1 MQVKTRFFGRI
12 RRMKDIITLIIAGLA
27 LMATGIVFDDAHS
40 ADLPRE
46 FSMKTETG
54 EIVLTKEPC
63 EFIKMG
69 LQNYPYAAYA
79 TESGHANHEGCWRMD
94 DIKGMRSVLIYF
106 PEIDATGVYNPELFG
121 PRLTPS
127 VKLEPRFENNKAMIY
142 YEVWTF

>member
-1 MQVKTRFFGRI
+1 MQVKVWFFGRMCG
-12 RRMKDIITLIIAGLA
+12 MKDLISLIAAAVLIAVLGF
-27 LMATGIVFDDAHS
+27 MYDDANS
-40 ADLPRE
+40 AESPRE

-79 TESGHANHEGCWRMD
+79 TEKGHANHEGCWRMD

-106 PEIDATGVYNPELFG
+106 PEIDATGVYNPELFK
-121 PRLTPS
+121 PRGDMN
-127 VKLEPRFENNKAMIY
+127 VEFKFENNNAMVY
-142 YEVWTF
+142 YEVFSF